1 MGIVIEFLAFDIN
14 GKIVATTTF
23 SSFKVNIDIS
33 GLSNGVYFLR
43 LSCEEG
49 LITKK
54 FVKTS

>member
-14 GKIVATTTF
+14 GKIVATTQF
-23 SSFKVNIDIS
+23 SSFKVNMDIS

-54 FVKTS
+54 FIKTS